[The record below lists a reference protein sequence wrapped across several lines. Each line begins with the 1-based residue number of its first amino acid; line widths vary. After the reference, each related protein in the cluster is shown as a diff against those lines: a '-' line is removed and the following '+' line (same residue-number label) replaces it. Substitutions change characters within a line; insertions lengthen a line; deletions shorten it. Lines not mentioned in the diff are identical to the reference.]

1 MRVLRLLAILLSFG
15 VLNQIATAQSVYGSV
30 IGVLTNVS
38 GVPIVGAKVAIAS
51 VGKGTRFD
59 SKTDG
64 TGYYTFGNV
73 PPDDYSLRI
82 EAEGYK
88 SFENPLVTVYA
99 DNSSVVN
106 PKLAQGNSS
115 DVVTGSS
122 ADVSI
127 LKLDRTDISTIL
139 SKSQIA
145 ALPLLEQNI
154 SNLQVLA
161 PGAIP
166 VTAHLPSVQNP
177 QGAPFININGQNFS
191 GIAYQLDGTDNR
203 DPLEGTVVINPN
215 QDAVGEMK
223 ITTQN
228 YSAEFGEATS
238 GVVATQTKSGSNLFH
253 GSVFGYRQ
261 SSWGEASFP
270 DLTSTIVLT
279 PFGSSSPI
287 TETIPPEIAGN
298 TLKRNQFGGS
308 IGGPIIKNKLF
319 FFADYRGIRDSYG
332 AKLNLTVPTAL
343 VRSTCGVTGV
353 IDCDLSEYGIPLNP
367 LFNNPATNS
376 QVVDTSNPSGCA
388 LTQTCMSLLNSSV
401 SPQMVYLMNLL
412 PMPTTSG
419 ITNNFQP
426 SGSESFNSDNADVRL
441 DYDANRVKLFA
452 RYTYDSFR
460 QVGTPAYGVAA
471 GGPGTNPD
479 LFAGKATTPN
489 QSGAAGFSY
498 SLTPSL
504 STDFR
509 FGYLRYHLD
518 MDAPD
523 FGTYPLLNPS
533 NPNAVIS
540 GLNDPRDIYSSD
552 MPDVQITN
560 NILLGPQSNPANI
573 PAGGDFLRFGYS
585 NGVNNCNCPL
595 REHEQQYQIVDNWT
609 WIKGHHTIRWG
620 GDFRHIENFRLQSTN
635 PGVISS
641 ARSGFL
647 QFTDNPTNPSF
658 TGLALGDFLTGTLA
672 FFNQTY
678 SDPTNPNAFTAQ
690 ERQNRVFFFGEDNWR
705 VTPRLTINYGLRWEL
720 YLPQSVNQPGAGGF
734 LTVNNNVLPPITSTA
749 INIAGANGVNSQGNV
764 QPTYKNFGP
773 RVGIAYLIG
782 PKTVIRAGFGRSFDV
797 GYAGSLFGIAATEN
811 PPVAGYLT
819 IRAGSGNLLKP
830 GSLPQSLPPFVLNS
844 NFTSSNTV
852 DLSGYAPNFP
862 AFQSSS
868 TLSNLC
874 LSMPANYKSSGANIC
889 APGAANE
896 PKEGAALYALP
907 SQMRVPT
914 VDAWNVTV
922 QHQLRADT
930 YFEVAYVGNK
940 GTHVLTDTLPFYN
953 LNNASQSVVVNT
965 AVTPNPYCNANTV
978 ITGTYCAVPEFS
990 RTPLTPWVYPV
1001 YYFGNA
1007 SSDNYNALEAKFN
1020 RSFRNGSSFLVQYS
1034 YSKVLDYDSQS
1045 FATNPGASYAPGDFD
1060 RTHSIAVANVFA
1072 LPIGRGKLLGKNMGR
1087 VADKI
1092 LGGWSLNGI
1101 TTWYSGLPFTPTYA
1115 ECTTDLK
1122 VSAPSLPLCI
1132 ANKVGPVFTGGPRSQ
1147 YFTTTGGAS
1156 LIAFNQATPT
1166 SNICGADANGNPQP
1180 GAPIGPWQR
1189 PGCGQIGN
1197 AGRNSLR
1204 GPQWFDSDASLVK
1217 LIPITE
1223 RVAVRFRADAFNVF
1237 NKVNLGQPDSTVDD
1251 VSHPAGAITSLASGA
1266 IQRQFQ
1272 FSASVQF

>member
-1 MRVLRLLAILLSFG
+1 MRVLRLVAILLSLGMIGTF
-15 VLNQIATAQSVYGSV
+15 NQIATAQSVYGSV
-30 IGVLTNVS
+30 IGVLTNIA

-59 SKTDG
+59 CKTDSS
-64 TGYYTFGNV
+64 GYYAFGNV

-82 EAEGYK
+82 EATGYK

-106 PKLAQGNSS
+106 PKLAQGNPSELI
-115 DVVTGSS
+115 TGSS

-145 ALPLLEQNI
+145 GLPLLEQNI

-166 VTAHLPSVQNP
+166 VTTHLPGVQNP

-253 GSVFGYRQ
+253 GSAFGYRQ

-270 DLTSTIVLT
+270 DLTTTVFLT
-279 PFGSSSPI
+279 PSGSSSPI
-287 TETIPPEIAGN
+287 AETIPPEIAGN

-332 AKLNLTVPTAL
+332 ATLNLTVPTAL
-343 VRSTCGVTGV
+343 VRNTCGVSGIT
-353 IDCDLSEYGIPLNP
+353 DCDLSEYGIPLNTAFTNP
-367 LFNNPATNS
+367 NPALAPPNN
-376 QVVDTSNPSGCA
+376 QVVDPNDPSG
-388 LTQTCMSLLNSSV
+388 MKLLNSSV
-401 SPQMVYLMNLL
+401 SPQMVYLMSLL

-419 ITNNFQP
+419 ITNNFQT

-441 DYDANRVKLFA
+441 DYDANRVKLYA
-452 RYTYDSFR
+452 RYTYDRFR

-498 SLTPSL
+498 SLSPSL

-523 FGTYPLLNPS
+523 FGTNPLLNAS
-533 NPNAVIS
+533 SPNAVIS

-552 MPDVQITN
+552 MPDIQITN
-560 NILLGPQSNPANI
+560 NILLGPPGNQASLPAT
-573 PAGGDFLRFGYS
+573 GDFLRFGYS

-595 REHEQQYQIVDNWT
+595 REHEQQFQIVDNWT
-609 WIKGHHTIRWG
+609 WMKGHHAIRFG

-647 QFTDNPTNPSF
+647 QFTDNPTSPSF
-658 TGLALGDFLTGTLA
+658 TGLGLGDFLTGTLA

-690 ERQNRVFFFGEDNWR
+690 ERQNRAFFFGEDTWH
-705 VTPRLTINYGLRWEL
+705 VTSRLTLNYGLRWEL
-720 YLPQSVNQPGAGGF
+720 YLPQSVNQGAGGF
-734 LTVNNNVLPPITSTA
+734 LVVNNNQLPSITNTS
-749 INIAGANGVNSQGNV
+749 INIAGANGVNSQGSV

-773 RVGIAYLIG
+773 RFGIAYLIG
-782 PKTVIRAGFGRSFDV
+782 PKTVIRAGYGRSFDV

-819 IRAGSGNLLKP
+819 IRAGSGNLLKSN
-830 GSLPQSLPPFVLNS
+830 SLPPSLPPFAFNS
-844 NFTSSNTV
+844 NFVASNTV
-852 DLSGYAPNFP
+852 DVSGYAPSFST
-862 AFQSSS
+862 FQ
-868 TLSNLC
+868 TDPTVLGLC
-874 LSMPANYKSSGANIC
+874 LSMPANYKSTGADIC
-889 APGAANE
+889 APGAANA
-896 PKEGAALYALP
+896 PKEGVDLYALP
-907 SQMRVPT
+907 SRVRVPT

-930 YFEVAYVGNK
+930 YFEIAYVGNK

-953 LNNASQSVVVNT
+953 VNNPAQGVVGIT
-965 AVTPNPYCNANTV
+965 ANNPYCSNNPNTV
-978 ITGTYCAVPEFS
+978 ITGPYCAVPEFS
-990 RTPLTPWVYPV
+990 RTPLSPWIYPV
-1001 YYFGNA
+1001 YYFGNTA
-1007 SSDNYNALEAKFN
+1007 SDNYNALEAKFN
-1020 RSFRNGSSFLVQYS
+1020 RTFHNGTSFFVQYS
-1034 YSKVLDYDSQS
+1034 YSKALDYDSQS

-1060 RTHSIAVANVFA
+1060 RTHSLAVANVWA

-1115 ECTTDLK
+1115 ECSTDLK
-1122 VSAPSLPLCI
+1122 VDSPSLPLCI
-1132 ANKVGPVFTGGPRSQ
+1132 ANKVGSVTTGGSRSQ
-1147 YFTTTGGAS
+1147 FFTTTSGAS
-1156 LIAFNQATPT
+1156 LIAFNQTTAGA
-1166 SNICGADANGNPQP
+1166 SICGADGNGNPQP

-1217 LIPITE
+1217 QIPITE
-1223 RVAVRFRADAFNVF
+1223 RVAVRFRADAFNIF
-1237 NKVNLGQPDSTVDD
+1237 NKVNLGIPDATVDD
-1251 VSHPAGAITSLASGA
+1251 VSHPAGAITTLATGA